1 MKAEKDIKKREKK
14 MKNLNKN
21 TQINSNIKLRVLD

>member
-1 MKAEKDIKKREKK
+1 MKAEKDIKKRQKK
-14 MKNLNKN
+14 MKKLNKN